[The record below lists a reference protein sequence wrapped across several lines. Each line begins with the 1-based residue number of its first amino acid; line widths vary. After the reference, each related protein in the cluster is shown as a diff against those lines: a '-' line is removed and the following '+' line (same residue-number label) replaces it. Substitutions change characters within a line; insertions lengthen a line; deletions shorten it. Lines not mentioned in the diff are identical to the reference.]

1 VVPDLIVAGG
11 DVVTMNPGR
20 EVLVSGAVAIGGS
33 KIVQL
38 GSVDAFRRR
47 WPGTPELDAR
57 GCVVTPGMVNTHQ
70 HVTGDPLVRSCIP
83 DDLAPGRA
91 VTDWIVPVHAVHL
104 AGDDELAATL
114 TAVESV
120 RNGVTMLVEAGTVA
134 EPVRA
139 AAGLDAVG
147 VRATIGTWGWDVG
160 GGPFAGPADEVLD
173 RQRQVLDA
181 FPPGGSV
188 TGWVTLV
195 GHGLASDEL
204 LAGAAALARSRGT
217 GLTLHMSPTS
227 ADGETFRARAGCDP
241 LVHLD
246 HLGVLGP
253 HLLVA
258 HGVWLSDA
266 EVDAVLRTRTALAY
280 CPWAYL
286 RLGQGVTRRGR
297 HAEIFQRGGRVG
309 LGCDAVNAGDQL
321 DILRVA
327 ALAAGLAKDMRS
339 DPTWF
344 GAHEAF
350 EMATIRGAEAIGMAE
365 RIGSIEVGKEADLV
379 VHDATAP
386 QWTPRG
392 DVALQLVWSADGRT
406 VRDVVIGGRIVVRDR
421 VCLTVDEATLRAEA
435 ADAAQALRERASLPV
450 APRWP
455 HVPAD
460 AHDAPPVGRLPGV
473 GRLT

>member
-1 VVPDLIVAGG
+1 VAPDLIVAGG
-11 DVVTMNPGR
+11 DIVTMNPGR
-20 EVLVSGAVAIGGS
+20 EVLLSGAVAIGGS
-33 KIVQL
+33 TIL
-38 GSVDAFRRR
+38 AIGSVDALRRR

-57 GCVVTPGMVNTHQ
+57 GCVITPGMVNTHQ
-70 HVTGDPLVRSCIP
+70 HLTGDPLVRSCIP
-83 DDLAPGRA
+83 DDVAPGRA
-91 VTDWIVPVHAVHL
+91 VTDWILPVHAAHL
-104 AGDDELAATL
+104 AGDDELSATL
-114 TAVESV
+114 TALESV

-134 EPVRA
+134 HPARA
-139 AAGLDAVG
+139 AAGLNAVG

-160 GGPFAGPADEVLD
+160 GGPFTGRTDEVLD

-181 FPPGGSV
+181 FPTGGSV

-195 GHGLASDEL
+195 GHGFASDEL
-204 LAGAAALARSRGT
+204 LAGAAALARTRGT

-227 ADGETFRARAGCDP
+227 ADAATFRARAGCDP
-241 LVHLD
+241 LIHLD
-246 HLGVLGP
+246 RLGVLGP

-286 RLGQGVTRRGR
+286 RLGQGVTRQGR
-297 HAEIFQRGGRVG
+297 HAEIVQRGGRVG

-321 DILRVA
+321 DVLRVA
-327 ALAAGLAKDMRS
+327 ALAAGLAKDVRA

-350 EMATIRGAEAIGMAE
+350 EMATIGGAEAIGMAE

-379 VHDATAP
+379 VHDAGGP

-392 DVALQLVWSADGRT
+392 DIALQLVWSADGRT
-406 VRDVVIGGRIVVRDR
+406 VRDVIIGGRIVVHDH
-421 VCLTVDEATLRAEA
+421 VCVTVDEAALRDEA
-435 ADAAQALRERASLPV
+435 AAAAHALRERASLPT

-460 AHDAPPVGRLPGV
+460 TRDSPPVGRLPGA